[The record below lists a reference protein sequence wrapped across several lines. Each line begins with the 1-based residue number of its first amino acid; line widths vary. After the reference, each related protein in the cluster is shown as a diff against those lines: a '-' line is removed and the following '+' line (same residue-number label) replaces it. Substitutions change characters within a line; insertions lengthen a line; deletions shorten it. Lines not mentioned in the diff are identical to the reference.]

1 MTSSYNSLPLRAAA
15 EAQLAAM
22 PETVPTRPVAELLHD
37 LQVHQIELEMQNETL
52 RQTQMAL
59 EEARDRYRDLY
70 EFAPVGY
77 LTLSSEG
84 VIEAINLTGVKLLG
98 AERQQLLQH
107 PFVAR
112 VVPKDR
118 DAWLQQFQSVKQRAT
133 PLSLELALQRGDG
146 SVFQAQL
153 DYAPQKADMTARTP
167 RSGTGADAAAL
178 RFTFSDISARR
189 LADESLRKSESFL
202 RSTIDGL
209 SAHITVLDDRGEI
222 ILTNRA
228 YRNFGARNG
237 IEPGKVSEGANYLAV
252 CDVAS
257 GERSAEATP
266 FAQGIREVLA
276 GKRQSFELE
285 YPCHSPSEERWFM
298 ARITPF
304 GDEDPRR
311 VIVAHEDITERKQA
325 EIALLHEKQFSE
337 DTLKA
342 LPGVFYMFD
351 AAGRFVRW
359 NHQFCQVTGYSDAE
373 LATMQGPDFFAGD
386 DKRRVGEAMQR
397 VFADGLSDVEAAFQT
412 KDGRL
417 LPYHF
422 KGQRSNIGG
431 QTYLLGVGI
440 DISERRRIQ
449 QALETERT
457 HLATLVSTIPD
468 LIWLK
473 DPDGIYLACNPEF
486 ERFFGAAERDI
497 LGKTDYDFVPREL
510 ADFFRAHDRAAM
522 AAGKPTRNEEWITY
536 ASDGRRVLLE
546 TTKMPMRTE
555 DGRLVGV
562 LGIGHDIT
570 VNWRAEAE
578 LETYRQHLEDLVE
591 ERTEEL
597 IKAKDAAEAASRA
610 KSAFLANMSHELR
623 TPMNAIM
630 GMTDLVL
637 RRTSDPAQIDQLGK
651 VKAASNHLLHVINDI
666 LDLSKI
672 EAERLQLEQVDFV
685 LGQVL
690 ENLFSLI
697 GQKITDKGLK
707 LLIRL
712 QDGLPMR
719 RFNGDPTRLG
729 QILLNLAGNAL
740 KFTAQGAI
748 TLSARLIEDTPD
760 GVMLRWEVADTG
772 IGIDAEAQKR
782 LFTAFEQADNSMT
795 RKYGGTGLGLVI
807 SQRLVQLMGGE
818 IGVVSILGQGSS
830 FWFTLRLGNASREAD
845 SPAPKVFAQ
854 SAAERL
860 QTQFAGARLLLA
872 EDEPINQ
879 EVSRG
884 LLEDAGLIV
893 DLAEDGRQA
902 LTLAQKNTY
911 ALILMDMQMPNL
923 NGIDATTAIRTDS
936 LNVATPIL
944 AMTANAFDEDR
955 QRCLDAG
962 MNDHIAKPVEP
973 DKLYE
978 TLLTWLE
985 K

>member
-1 MTSSYNSLPLRAAA
+1 MVAEGILSLIVLPILRNGQPIACLNLASKHQD
-15 EAQLAAM
+15 QLD
-22 PETVPTRPVAELLHD
+22 PVA
-37 LQVHQIELEMQNETL
+37 VAGMQTL
-52 RQTQMAL
+52 ARQ
-59 EEARDRYRDLY
+59 
-70 EFAPVGY
+70 FG
-77 LTLSSEG
+77 
-84 VIEAINLTGVKLLG
+84 
-98 AERQQLLQH
+98 
-107 PFVAR
+107 
-112 VVPKDR
+112 
-118 DAWLQQFQSVKQRAT
+118 
-133 PLSLELALQRGDG
+133 LALQHH
-146 SVFQAQL
+146 L
-153 DYAPQKADMTARTP
+153 DAEETLHQRDNLEHLF
-167 RSGTGADAAAL
+167 AAL
-178 RFTFSDISARR
+178 DDYLFVLDMQGNVIHCNRAVEQGLGYGRR
-189 LADESLRKSESFL
+189 LIGQSIALVHPAEVRDEAMR
-202 RSTIDGL
+202 IVGDM
-209 SAHITVLDDRGEI
+209 
-222 ILTNRA
+222 
-228 YRNFGARNG
+228 
-237 IEPGKVSEGANYLAV
+237 
-252 CDVAS
+252 
-257 GERSAEATP
+257 
-266 FAQGIREVLA
+266 LA
-276 GKRQSFELE
+276 GKRKSCPL
-285 YPCHSPSEERWFM
+285 PINKADGS
-298 ARITPF
+298 RIMVDT
-304 GDEDPRR
+304 R
-311 VIVAHEDITERKQA
+311 IVRGNWNGQPALIGISRDITEQNAQRQA
-325 EIALLHEKQFSE
+325 LELEKQFSE
-337 DTLKA
+337 DTLNA

-359 NHQFCQVTGYSDAE
+359 NHQFSQVTGYSDAE
-373 LATMQGPDFFAGD
+373 LATMQGPDFFVGD

-397 VFADGLSDVEAAFQT
+397 VFVEGQADVEADFQT
-412 KDGRL
+412 EDGRL

-422 KGQRSNIGG
+422 KGQRSSIGG

-440 DISERRRIQ
+440 DISERRRTQ
-449 QALETERT
+449 QALETERA
-457 HLATLVSTIPD
+457 HLATLVNTIPD

-473 DPDGIYLACNPEF
+473 DVDGAYLACNPEF

-497 LGKTDYDFVPREL
+497 LGMTDYDFMSGDQAELFRE
-510 ADFFRAHDRAAM
+510 HDRAAM

-546 TTKMPMRTE
+546 TTKMPMRTP

-570 VNWRAEAE
+570 ASRQLERSLAIREGQLRATLEVNPSVAVQWYDEEARVIYWNPASTLLFGWRAEEAMGKTLDQLIYTDEEAANFRNLLEQIKSEGKPFCHYEAPVRRSDGRNCWALSSTFAIPAEQGKTIFVCMDVDITARKQAEAE
-578 LETYRQHLEDLVE
+578 LIRHRDDLERLVA
-591 ERTEEL
+591 ERTVEL
-597 IKAKDAAEAASRA
+597 SAAEAANRA

-637 RRTSDPAQIDQLGK
+637 RRSSDPVQIDQLGK
-651 VKAASNHLLHVINDI
+651 VKTASNHLLHVINDI

-672 EAERLQLEQVDFV
+672 EAERLQLEQVDFM

-690 ENLFSLI
+690 ENLVSLI
-697 GQKITDKGLK
+697 GQKAMDKDLK

-712 QDGLPMR
+712 QDGLPTR

-760 GVMLRWEVADTG
+760 GVLLRWEVADTG
-772 IGIDAEAQKR
+772 IGIDDEALKR

-818 IGVVSILGQGSS
+818 IGVVSTPGQGSA

-845 SPAPKVFAQ
+845 PLAPRVFAQ

-872 EDEPINQ
+872 EDEPVNQ

-884 LLEDAGLIV
+884 LLEDVGLVV
-893 DLAEDGRQA
+893 DVAEDGRQA
-902 LTLAQKNTY
+902 LTLAQQNTY

-923 NGIDATTAIRTDS
+923 NGIDATQAIRA
-936 LNVATPIL
+936 LPAYAKTPIL

-962 MNDHIAKPVEP
+962 MNDHIAKPVDP

-978 TLLTWLE
+978 TLLAWLE
-985 K
+985 RPENRPGSLQRNDP